1 MPCVQPCKA
10 NGSSQL
16 ALGDMGITSTP
27 PYKIADSTQLAAR
40 FILIRTWHCMVKP
53 SLLTLL
59 VEHNTTKANG
69 HDRPPQHTTVRFKF
83 LE

>member
-16 ALGDMGITSTP
+16 ALGDMCITISP

-40 FILIRTWHCMVKP
+40 F
-53 SLLTLL
+53 
-59 VEHNTTKANG
+59 NY
-69 HDRPPQHTTVRFKF
+69 F
-83 LE
+83 